1 MPSYK
6 NSMLSLMVLY
16 YFYSLI
22 GLMILAAIMAMFSPD
37 SYKLISQEK
46 FAVTIL
52 LGAYITLWAWLFA
65 AYLQRSQITD
75 NNKSEEIAKNDI
87 SSSTTITT
95 TSTPKEGQAE
105 ILSEEDNLSL
115 TKSEANDTTNQ

>member
-1 MPSYK
+1 
-6 NSMLSLMVLY
+6 MVLH

>member
-6 NSMLSLMVLY
+6 NSMLSLMVLH